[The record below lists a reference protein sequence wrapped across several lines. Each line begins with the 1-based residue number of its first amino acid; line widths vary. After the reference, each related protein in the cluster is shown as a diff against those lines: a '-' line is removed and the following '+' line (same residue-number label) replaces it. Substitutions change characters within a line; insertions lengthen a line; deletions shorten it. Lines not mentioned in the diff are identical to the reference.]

1 MVLKLPRNG
10 PRKTDTMTKTVIALA
25 ADHAGFPLKEIM
37 VDELSAL
44 GYAVLDLGTNGT
56 ASVDYPDFGHAA
68 AAAVLDGRAA
78 LAVIFCGTGLG
89 ISMAANKYP
98 GIRAALCHDATTA
111 RLARDHNDANIL
123 ALGARVVGTEVAR
136 DCLRAFLATPFGGAR
151 HAGRVAKID
160 QIWTKEAV

>member
-1 MVLKLPRNG
+1 
-10 PRKTDTMTKTVIALA
+10 MTKIVIALA
-25 ADHAGFPLKEIM
+25 ADHAGFPLKETM
-37 VDELSAL
+37 ADELGVL
-44 GYAVLDLGTNGT
+44 GYTVLDLGTNGT

-68 AAAVLDGRAA
+68 ATAVLGGRAA
-78 LAVIFCGTGLG
+78 SAVICCGTGLG
-89 ISMAANKYP
+89 ISMVANKYS

-160 QIWTKEAV
+160 QIWKKEAV